1 MNAHDSAK
9 YRRPLEELRN
19 RLRGDATLVAEEARG
34 PSGGQADGNLS
45 NAPYHLGDGGSDEF
59 LYDMNAL
66 LAENEAYLHQEVSD
80 ALARLD
86 SGRFGVCE
94 SCGESVAVER
104 LEAMPYARYCTKCAD
119 ANQSGLDVNL
129 DAGRPRTPADTLAP
143 EGSMQEDWRV
153 AENSLNGADGR
164 HTVAIDEHAAGEPG
178 GGGAMGGL
186 AGSNSGDGEPQ
197 VADLQDAAG
206 SGAFDVDD
214 ARDNPPEAPRSGR
227 SGGAVGGTPARKR
240 SS

>member
-1 MNAHDSAK
+1 MNEQTALRFRSE
-9 YRRPLEELRN
+9 LETLRN
-19 RLRGDATLVAEEARG
+19 RLRGDAVAASAEALR
-34 PSGGQADGNLS
+34 PSGGQAGGELS
-45 NAPYHLGDGGSDEF
+45 NAPFHLGDGGSEE
-59 LYDMNAL
+59 LAQGL
-66 LAENEAYLHQEVSD
+66 SAALAENEAYLHQEVDD

-86 SGRFGVCE
+86 NGCFGVCE
-94 SCGESVAVER
+94 SCANVILPER
-104 LEAMPYARYCTKCAD
+104 LEAMPYVRYCTKCAA

-129 DAGRPRTPADTLAP
+129 DVGRPHTPADTLAP

-153 AENSLNGADGR
+153 VENPLNGADGR
-164 HTVAIDEHAAGEPG
+164 HTVANDQHAAGEPG
-178 GGGAMGGL
+178 GGGATGGL

-197 VADLQDAAG
+197 LADLQDEAG

-214 ARDNPPEAPRSGR
+214 ARNNPPDAPRSGR